1 VRVFY
6 RGQSSPSGETVY
18 EQAGPVTFCC
28 ASMCRYWHVLVGFGV
43 LGSDRSTSR
52 DVNLS
57 IMRAQANGRTLT
69 EVVPI
74 DFCPWCG
81 QAVECC
87 RRK

>member
-1 VRVFY
+1 MRVFY

-18 EQAGPVTFCC
+18 EQNGPMTFCC
-28 ASMCRYWHVLVGFGV
+28 ATMRRYWCVLVGFGV
-43 LGSDRSTSR
+43 LGHDQSTSR
-52 DVNLS
+52 EANLS
-57 IMRAQANGRTLT
+57 IPRAQANGRTLQ
-69 EVVPI
+69 EVIPI